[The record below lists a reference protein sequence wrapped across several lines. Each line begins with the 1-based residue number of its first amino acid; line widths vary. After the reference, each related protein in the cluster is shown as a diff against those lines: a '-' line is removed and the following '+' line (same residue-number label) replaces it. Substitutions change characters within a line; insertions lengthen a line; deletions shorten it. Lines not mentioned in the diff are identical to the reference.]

1 MSKSAR
7 RVIGIIRI
15 QETTEPGVKHPSLR
29 DDSTLES
36 LLAGLAGEP
45 PSEAAGQRRFGLQI
59 AAAPRGC
66 HRFRRVAGNLH
77 RLRAELEREYV
88 ALAAG

>member
-1 MSKSAR
+1 MSKLAR

-15 QETTEPGVKHPSLR
+15 QEIPEPGVKHPSLR

-36 LLAGLAGEP
+36 LLAGLAGGP
-45 PSEAAGQRRFGLQI
+45 PSEGGRQRRFGLQL
-59 AAAPRGC
+59 AAPPRSC
-66 HRFRRVAGNLH
+66 HRFRHVAGNLH